1 MKTCTKCGETKALDE
16 FGVRRNRP
24 SGRNSACKECKVRA
38 EKARYSVKKT
48 EILAKQ
54 RQHRL
59 ENLDDYRR
67 RGRAQDRRRQGADSR
82 LLNSRIQN
90 HKRRAAEVYLVTD
103 RDYRRI
109 LESPCVACGSTKNIQ
124 VDHIIPIA
132 RGGRHCVGNLQALCG
147 SCNASKGA
155 KLPIAW
161 RTRHSASGTPH
172 AQGGRP

>member
-1 MKTCTKCGETKALDE
+1 MKTCTKCGETKALEE
-16 FGVRRNRP
+16 FSRYDKAADGKLSN
-24 SGRNSACKECKVRA
+24 CKVCSNRA
-38 EKARYSVKKT
+38 SKAWREKNREADRARKREYYANNREQVKSQNAAYK
-48 EILAKQ
+48 AARRDQYNGYHHQ
-54 RQHRL
+54 RRT
-59 ENLDDYRR
+59 RK
-67 RGRAQDRRRQGADSR
+67 AD
-82 LLNSRIQN
+82 NG
-90 HKRRAAEVYLVTD
+90 VYLVTD

-161 RTRHSASGTPH
+161 RTSHSASGTPH